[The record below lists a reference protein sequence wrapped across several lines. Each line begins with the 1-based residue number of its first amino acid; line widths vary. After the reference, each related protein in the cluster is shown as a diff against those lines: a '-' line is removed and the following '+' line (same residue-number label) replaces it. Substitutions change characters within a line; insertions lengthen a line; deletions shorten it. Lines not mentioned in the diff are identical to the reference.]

1 MLSAQRRSHLLDL
14 LDRDGRIVAKDAAAA
29 LGLSEDSIRRD
40 LRELAE
46 AGLCVRVYGGALP
59 VPAADRP
66 FRDRLSLGTAS
77 KERVARIAAER
88 IRPGSTIIIDA
99 GTTALALARLL
110 PDDPSLTVITPSPA
124 VALAVA
130 EHSPARVIMI
140 GGELGRHSMVAGGA
154 LAAEAIRHLSADA
167 CFLGVTGF
175 HPEHGLT
182 TGDLDDAATKRAL
195 AERSTDVYV
204 LASEEKVGAVSRY
217 PVLDLG
223 EVTEVIVDPQTDA
236 RDPSTQAGGSDAL
249 DRQDRG

>member
-14 LDRDGRIVAKDAAAA
+14 LERDGRIVAKDTAVA

-59 VPAADRP
+59 VAAADRP
-66 FRDRLSLGTAS
+66 FQERLSLETES

-88 IRPGSTIIIDA
+88 IRPGSTVIIDA

-110 PDDPSLTVITPSPA
+110 PDDRTLTVITPSPA

-154 LAAEAIRHLSADA
+154 LAAEAIRRLSADA
-167 CFLGVTGF
+167 CFLGVTGV
-175 HPEHGLT
+175 HPDHGLT

-195 AERSTDVYV
+195 AERSTDVYI

-217 PVLDLG
+217 PVLDAD
-223 EVTEVIVDPQTDA
+223 EVTEVIVDPQADGRAPSARAGSTAA
-236 RDPSTQAGGSDAL
+236 RDRQA
-249 DRQDRG
+249 RG

>member
-14 LDRDGRIVAKDAAAA
+14 LERDGRIVAKDTAVA

-59 VPAADRP
+59 VAAADRP
-66 FRDRLSLGTAS
+66 FQERLSLETES

-88 IRPGSTIIIDA
+88 IRPGSTVIIDA

-110 PDDPSLTVITPSPA
+110 PDDRTLTVITPSPA

-154 LAAEAIRHLSADA
+154 LATEAIRRLSADA
-167 CFLGVTGF
+167 CFLGVTGV
-175 HPEHGLT
+175 HPDHGLT

-195 AERSTDVYV
+195 AERSTDVYI

-217 PVLDLG
+217 PVLDVD
-223 EVTEVIVDPQTDA
+223 EVTEVIVDPQADGRAPSARAGSTAA
-236 RDPSTQAGGSDAL
+236 RD
-249 DRQDRG
+249 R